1 MFPGPT
7 LACRVETCPFHF
19 SPSFAVVSI
28 SSTLLKPTL
37 LLLLLGLFKKISL
50 GDTQLHISKV
60 QLWVVVSSLAG
71 VTRCNNSWFLNWMLK
86 ITSMKTFSLLA
97 PLLKLWWPCPP
108 WPRLVVCGSSLPPA
122 VGSYFSLPAARE
134 HLLFILQLT
143 QTLPVGF

>member
-28 SSTLLKPTL
+28 SLTLLKPTL

-60 QLWVVVSSLAG
+60 QLCVVVSSLAG
-71 VTRCNNSWFLNWMLK
+71 VTRCNSSWFLNWMLK
-86 ITSMKTFSLLA
+86 IASMKTFSLLA
-97 PLLKLWWPCPP
+97 PLLKLWWPCLPLAKP
-108 WPRLVVCGSSLPPA
+108 CGMWLKSPSCCRVL
-122 VGSYFSLPAARE
+122 FSLPAARE